1 MTARDLP
8 RRLNWGCGNDVRAG
22 WLNSDLLACSGTDLP
37 ADIRYGLPLRESC
50 LDYIFSSHALQMLP
64 YAGLVPALRELRR
77 VLRPGGVL
85 RMGLPDFDHAI
96 AAYQSGDAAY
106 FYVPDADAMTVGG
119 KLSVQLTWY
128 GSSLTLLNFEYT
140 RELLYRAGF
149 ADVRASSFGSTSSE
163 FAEIVALDN
172 RERESFFVEAWK

>member
-1 MTARDLP
+1 VP
-8 RRLNWGCGNDVRAG
+8 RRLNWGCGDDIRES
-22 WLNSDLLACSGTDLP
+22 WLNSDVLAASGTDLP

-85 RMGLPDFDHAI
+85 RMGLPDFDGAI
-96 AAYQSGDAAY
+96 AAYQNEDPAY

-128 GSSLTLLNFEYT
+128 GSSLTLLNFDYT
-140 RELLYRAGF
+140 RELLQRAGF
-149 ADVRASSFGSTSSE
+149 ADVRASSFGCTSSK
-163 FAEIVALDN
+163 FPEIATLDN
-172 RERESFFVEAWK
+172 RQRESFFVEAWK